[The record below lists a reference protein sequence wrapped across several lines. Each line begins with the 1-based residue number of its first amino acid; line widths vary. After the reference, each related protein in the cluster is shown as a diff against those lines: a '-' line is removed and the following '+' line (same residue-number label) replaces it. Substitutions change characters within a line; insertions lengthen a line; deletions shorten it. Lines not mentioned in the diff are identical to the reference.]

1 MTDQFTYPIGDKSI
15 TLPLLGG
22 MSMGIA
28 REIRNMGLSE
38 AIFTMVEDYLDED
51 GLALF
56 DTLPQSELPAFVKA
70 WREASGISLGESAA
84 S

>member
-1 MTDQFTYPIGDKSI
+1 MSDLFTYKIGKKSI
-15 TLPLLGG
+15 TLPPLGG

-28 REIRNMGLSE
+28 RRIRELGLSE
-38 AIFTMVEDYLDED
+38 AVFVIVEEYLDED

-56 DTLPQSELPAFVKA
+56 DTMPQAELPAFIKA
-70 WREASGISLGESAA
+70 WREASGISLGESEA